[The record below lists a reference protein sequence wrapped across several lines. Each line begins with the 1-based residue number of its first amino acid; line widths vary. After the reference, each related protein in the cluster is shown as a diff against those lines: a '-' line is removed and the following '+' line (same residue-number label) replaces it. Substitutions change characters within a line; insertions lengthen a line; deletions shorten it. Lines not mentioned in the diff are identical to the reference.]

1 MEYTGQDHTFAVCAY
16 GESRYLAECIRSL
29 ERQTVRSRIILCSS
43 TPNEALT
50 KLSTETGLE
59 LYIRKGQ
66 PGIAPDWNFALA
78 KAATPLVT
86 LAHQDDL
93 YAFSYTESGLEALN
107 RCGHPLIAFTDYCEI
122 RGKEMVAAGQNV
134 NLLIKEVMLLPLR
147 MHALAGSRW
156 VRRRILSL
164 GNAISCPTVT
174 YVRDNLPTEIFRS
187 GLLASLDWEAWEKLS
202 RMEGEFCYIP
212 RVLQAHRIHAES
224 TTTKVIGNHRSRS
237 AEDLQ
242 MLEKFWPEGIARLIN
257 HFYSLS
263 QEGNQLAGEEDCNKG
278 AADG

>member
-1 MEYTGQDHTFAVCAY
+1 MHYTSADHTFAVCAY
-16 GESRYLAECIRSL
+16 RESPYLEACIRSL
-29 ERQTVRSRIILCSS
+29 ERQTVRSRIIMCTA
-43 TPNEALT
+43 TPCDYLRNMAE
-50 KLSTETGLE
+50 KHGIP
-59 LYIRKGQ
+59 LYVREGQ
-66 PGIAPDWNFALA
+66 ADIAADWNFALSQA
-78 KAATPLVT
+78 ETTLVT

-93 YAFSYTESGLEALN
+93 YAFSYMENVLEALN

-147 MHALAGSRW
+147 MHALTGSRW
-156 VRRRILSL
+156 VRRRILSM

-263 QEGNQLAGEEDCNKG
+263 QEGNQLAGEDKNQG
-278 AADG
+278 

>member
-1 MEYTGQDHTFAVCAY
+1 MRFTTEDHTFAVCAY
-16 GESRYLAECIRSL
+16 RESPYLEACIRSL
-29 ERQTVRSRIILCSS
+29 ERQTVRSRIIMCTA
-43 TPNEALT
+43 TPCEY
-50 KLSTETGLE
+50 LSDMAEKHGIP
-59 LYIRKGQ
+59 LYVREGQ
-66 PGIAPDWNFALA
+66 ADIAADWNFALTQA
-78 KAATPLVT
+78 DTPLVT

-93 YAFSYTESGLEALN
+93 YAFSYTESVLEALN
-107 RCGHPLIAFTDYCEI
+107 RCRHPMIAFTDYCEI

-147 MHALAGSRW
+147 MHALADNRW

-174 YVRDNLPTEIFRS
+174 YVRDNLPEEIFRS